1 MSRFSEIWKPRS
13 LVVVL
18 AIISKEGISFY
29 AQKPTIRNAGE
40 PLDMRYFASVSEIVK
55 HFGNSQA
62 YWLHV
67 QGSGILTR
75 LVDRP
80 EGYHEDLIVSG
91 DKTDFFFSSYT
102 DGERSLVSFFRK
114 KVVEEV
120 VKEFGREKAHL
131 FSCSSGPIP
140 ELIDLVEG
148 KISTNSSDYIIE
160 LKQGKLISLT
170 KREEHT
176 IFSQQNSKIASAIL
190 NLFLSPNEHFNFSS
204 KNDIGANALENFS
217 QQKKFQ
223 ILGLVSVFFILF
235 LLIGNYFYTNSLN
248 QSIVQ
253 LEEELALNNGNLSLM
268 DELKGE
274 RTRKH
279 QLVENSG
286 FLGNNYISFYLD
298 KIGKSVPS
306 MIDLDQLYVFPLEEK
321 LKEKRKV
328 TVQKQRVEINGI
340 TVNNAILDDWIE
352 KLNRFEWVER
362 VELLHYMNEADNK
375 AVFKILVILNK

>member
-18 AIISKEGISFY
+18 ANISKEGISFY
-29 AQKPTIRNAGE
+29 AQKPTIRNSGE
-40 PLDMRYFASVSEIVK
+40 LLDMRYFASVSEIVK

-114 KVVEEV
+114 KVVDEV
-120 VKEFGREKAHL
+120 VNEFGREKAHL

-140 ELIDLVEG
+140 ELLDLIEG
-148 KISTNSSDYIIE
+148 NISSSASDYLIE

-223 ILGLVSVFFILF
+223 ILGLASVFFILF

-274 RTRKH
+274 RARKH

>member
-18 AIISKEGISFY
+18 ANISKEGISFY
-29 AQKPTIRNAGE
+29 AHKPTIRNAE
-40 PLDMRYFASVSEIVK
+40 EIADMRYFASVSEIVK

-120 VKEFGREKAHL
+120 VNEFGREKAHL

-140 ELIDLVEG
+140 ELIDLLEG

-176 IFSQQNSKIASAIL
+176 NFSLYISKIASAIF
-190 NLFLSPNEHFNFSS
+190 NLFLNRNDAFRFSS
-204 KNDIGANALENFS
+204 QDDLGTNALENFS

-223 ILGLVSVFFILF
+223 ILGLTSVFFILI

-274 RTRKH
+274 RARKH

-298 KIGKSVPS
+298 KIGKSVPT

-328 TVQKQRVEINGI
+328 TVQANRVEINGI
-340 TVNNAILDDWIE
+340 TANNAILDDWIE